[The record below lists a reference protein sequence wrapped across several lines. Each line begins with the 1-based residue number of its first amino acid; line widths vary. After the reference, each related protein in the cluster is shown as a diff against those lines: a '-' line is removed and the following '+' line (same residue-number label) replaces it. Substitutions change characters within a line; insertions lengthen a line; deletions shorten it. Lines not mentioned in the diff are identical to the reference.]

1 MQVVADI
8 SAELATKMPSALTDA
23 DAAAITFQVF
33 QHSKQ
38 MMFKLA
44 QLNSEQC
51 CITIKLICCFNMQRD
66 PAGAMNSLGTF
77 LLIEMGKFNKLLKK
91 MRSTL
96 VEVQRAI
103 KGTVVMSADLDAMSQ
118 VCWLCRLCVYN
129 METLNLLAAA

>member
-1 MQVVADI
+1 
-8 SAELATKMPSALTDA
+8 
-23 DAAAITFQVF
+23 
-33 QHSKQ
+33 
-38 MMFKLA
+38 
-44 QLNSEQC
+44 
-51 CITIKLICCFNMQRD
+51 
-66 PAGAMNSLGTF
+66 MNSLGTF

-91 MRSTL
+91 MRVTL